1 MKNNG
6 KNIKKG
12 NVRKKKK
19 IRKKNKYKG
28 IDLYIFCSVLVLV
41 AIGIIM
47 VFSASYYDAL
57 YKHKN
62 VFYFL
67 SKELT
72 WSPVGLIA
80 MLIFTFVDYHF
91 WKKVA
96 LPGYVITLIT
106 LIAVL
111 FIGSNING
119 ATRWIKIMGVSFQP
133 SELAKY
139 MIVFFLA
146 MVIEQYGQ
154 IKEKWFA
161 SIIYLSFALVFSGL
175 VLAENNLSISA
186 IIMFVAFIIVFSEGM
201 SGKITGILMG
211 LGGIGVLIAI
221 VTSGYR
227 MKRFISFINPW
238 KYATDE
244 GYQLVHSLYA
254 IGTGGLFGVGLGN
267 SKQKA
272 LYMPEPHND
281 FIFAIICEELGLI
294 GAIIII
300 SVFLVLIVAGINV
313 AMRAKDKYGRL
324 LATGIISVIAVQVV
338 INIAVVTGS
347 MPVTG
352 VPLPFISYGGTSL
365 VFNLAAIGVL
375 LNISSQTKTHKDE
388 MQEKIERKRIKSK
401 MNI

>member
-1 MKNNG
+1 
-6 KNIKKG
+6 
-12 NVRKKKK
+12 
-19 IRKKNKYKG
+19 
-28 IDLYIFCSVLVLV
+28 
-41 AIGIIM
+41 
-47 VFSASYYDAL
+47 
-57 YKHKN
+57 
-62 VFYFL
+62 
-67 SKELT
+67 
-72 WSPVGLIA
+72 
-80 MLIFTFVDYHF
+80 
-91 WKKVA
+91 
-96 LPGYVITLIT
+96 
-106 LIAVL
+106 
-111 FIGSNING
+111 
-119 ATRWIKIMGVSFQP
+119 
-133 SELAKY
+133 

-388 MQEKIERKRIKSK
+388 IQEKIERKRIKSK

>member
-1 MKNNG
+1 MNSNTK
-6 KNIKKG
+6 KLKKG
-12 NVRKKKK
+12 KSKKKFKRKKKLNSVNPY
-19 IRKKNKYKG
+19 I
-28 IDLYIFCSVLVLV
+28 LYSVLALV

-57 YKHKN
+57 YKHKD

-67 SKELT
+67 KKELT
-72 WSPVGLIA
+72 WVPVGIGALIVI
-80 MLIFTFVDYHF
+80 MLIDYHA
-91 WKKVA
+91 WKKITIFGYGATILA
-96 LPGYVITLIT
+96 LV
-106 LIAVL
+106 AVL
-111 FIGSNING
+111 IVGKNING
-119 ATRWIKIMGVSFQP
+119 ATRWLDIAGISFQP

>member
-1 MKNNG
+1 MKSSG
-6 KNIKKG
+6 KKIKNK
-12 NVRKKKK
+12 NTKKK
-19 IRKKNKYKG
+19 RKFKSNKYNG
-28 IDLYIFCSVLVLV
+28 INLYIFCSVLALV
-41 AIGIIM
+41 SIGIIM

-67 SKELT
+67 SKEMT
-72 WSPVGLIA
+72 WAPVGIVA
-80 MLIFTFVDYHF
+80 MLIFMFIDYHF
-91 WKKVA
+91 WKKVT
-96 LPGYVITLIT
+96 LWGYLIT
-106 LIAVL
+106 LIALIAVL
-111 FIGSNING
+111 FVGSNING
-119 ATRWIKIMGVSFQP
+119 ATRWLNIMGVSFQP

-139 MIVFFLA
+139 IIVFFLA
-146 MVIEQYGQ
+146 MAIERHGK
-154 IKEKWFA
+154 IKEKWFVPL
-161 SIIYLSFALVFSGL
+161 IYLAFAAVFSGL
-175 VLAENNLSISA
+175 VFLENNLSIAS
-186 IIMFVAFIIVFSEGM
+186 IIMFVAFIMVFSAGM
-201 SGKITGILMG
+201 NGREALTIMGGGAILGLLGIF
-211 LGGIGVLIAI
+211 
-221 VTSGYR
+221 TSDYR
-227 MKRFISFINPW
+227 RDRFISFINPW

-294 GAIIII
+294 GALAIIFIF
-300 SVFLVLIVAGINV
+300 VVLIVAGINV
-313 AMRAKDKYGRL
+313 AMNAKDKYGKL
-324 LATGIISVIAVQVV
+324 LATGIISVIAVQVI

-375 LNISSQTKTHKDE
+375 LNISSQAKTHKDKIK
-388 MQEKIERKRIKSK
+388 EKISK
-401 MNI
+401 NKINN

>member
-1 MKNNG
+1 M
-6 KNIKKG
+6 
-12 NVRKKKK
+12 
-19 IRKKNKYKG
+19 
-28 IDLYIFCSVLVLV
+28 
-41 AIGIIM
+41 
-47 VFSASYYDAL
+47 
-57 YKHKN
+57 
-62 VFYFL
+62 
-67 SKELT
+67 
-72 WSPVGLIA
+72 
-80 MLIFTFVDYHF
+80 
-91 WKKVA
+91 
-96 LPGYVITLIT
+96 
-106 LIAVL
+106 
-111 FIGSNING
+111 
-119 ATRWIKIMGVSFQP
+119 
-133 SELAKY
+133 
-139 MIVFFLA
+139 
-146 MVIEQYGQ
+146 
-154 IKEKWFA
+154 
-161 SIIYLSFALVFSGL
+161 
-175 VLAENNLSISA
+175 AENNLSISA

-294 GAIIII
+294 GAIIVI

-324 LATGIISVIAVQVV
+324 LATGIVSV
-338 INIAVVTGS
+338 IAVVTGS